1 MEQKRLNDLVFIKYN
16 QKLKAR
22 YDSRNVIDPICL
34 DDLDDCNEWLTGG
47 DVENVNAEQE
57 FVFDEDDGLTWGDV
71 ANASGINEPRQHTRQ
86 ATASSSRSRTLL
98 FDESDEEVPWAED
111 DVVEIASDGE
121 GANLE
126 ESD

>member
-57 FVFDEDDGLTWGDV
+57 FVFGEDDGLTWGDV
-71 ANASGINEPRQHTRQ
+71 ANASGINEPRQHTR
-86 ATASSSRSRTLL
+86 SRTLL
-98 FDESDEEVPWAED
+98 FDESDEEVPGAED
-111 DVVEIASDGE
+111 DVVEIASDEE